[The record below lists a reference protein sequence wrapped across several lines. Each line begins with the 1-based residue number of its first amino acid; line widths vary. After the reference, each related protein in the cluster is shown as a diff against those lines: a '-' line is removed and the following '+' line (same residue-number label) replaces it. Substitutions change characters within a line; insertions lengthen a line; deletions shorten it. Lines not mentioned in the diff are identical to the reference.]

1 MITVFYDGKCGL
13 CRREIEYY
21 KRIDLEGIFNWVDI
35 TVGASGIEVLGISY
49 PDALKLLHVQDKNG
63 KLHSGVEAFL
73 TIWRQMR
80 GWKYL
85 AKFAGLPVMRPIAKG
100 LYGAFA
106 AWRFNRLAHCQIAL
120 RDHTIKKK

>member
-1 MITVFYDGKCGL
+1 MITVFYDGQCGL

-21 KRIDLEGIFNWVDI
+21 KRIALEGTFKWVDI
-35 TVGASGIEVLGISY
+35 TVDASDIEVLGLAY
-49 PDALKLLHVQDKNG
+49 PEALKLLHVQDENR

-73 TIWRQMR
+73 TIWRHMR
-80 GWKYL
+80 GWKHL
-85 AKFAGLPVMRPIAKG
+85 AKFVGLPVMRPIAKR

-120 RDHTIKKK
+120 RDYTIKKK